1 MVVHLQEKVAAIMP
15 QTTGNGQTLAT
26 RLAGRVWTGYNQSML
41 PFLLT
46 RFLRVVMVLVGVA
59 LIMFLLMH
67 AIPGNPWSSDY
78 SSSPRAMVGLNMDK
92 STQREL
98 DRRFGLDLP
107 LWRQFTRYAI
117 GDFDEDGSFFCGAV
131 CGNLGPSIQQRGRSV
146 SDILFGPPEGKTF
159 LQSRFGYSIRL
170 ILFASLIAVGLGIP
184 LGLLSGMRPYSALS
198 QMTSVGLAALISVPN
213 FVLGLLAMIVLASWL
228 SIIKVLPDWDSPGDW
243 IVPALVLAVLPM
255 ATIARVTRASVIN
268 VLNADYVRTAR
279 AKGLTESRVM
289 LGHVLRNALLPII
302 TFTGPTLVEMFAA
315 LLIIESLY
323 SFPGF
328 GREYWGAVLN
338 LDYPM
343 IMGLTLIYATAV
355 VVVNVV
361 IEFVSEVLDP
371 RIRMTRRQ
379 GLP

>member
-1 MVVHLQEKVAAIMP
+1 MDWIKHH
-15 QTTGNGQTLAT
+15 
-26 RLAGRVWTGYNQSML
+26 SML

-46 RFLRVVMVLVGVA
+46 RFLRVVTVLVGVA

-67 AIPGNPWSSDY
+67 AIPGNPWSNY
-78 SSSPRAMVGLNMDK
+78 SSSPRAIIGLSIDK

-107 LWRQFTRYAI
+107 LWRQFTRYVV

-146 SDILFGPPEGKTF
+146 NDILFSPPEGKTF

-184 LGLLSGMRPYSALS
+184 LGLLSGMRPYSTS
-198 QMTSVGLAALISVPN
+198 SRMTSVGLAALISIPN
-213 FVLGLLAMIVLASWL
+213 FVLALLAIIVLASWL

-268 VLNADYVRTAR
+268 VLGADYVRTAR

-315 LLIIESLY
+315 LLIIENLY

-338 LDYPM
+338 LDYPV

-361 IEFVSEVLDP
+361 IEVVSEILDP